1 MTRSARRI
9 DIARRDFLRKT
20 GVAVVTIGATPS
32 ILAACGGDD
41 GAGDA
46 PSPAT
51 PAASPEAPDAS
62 GTLNFLS
69 WEGYDIPV
77 DSMEAWREEQGIEV
91 NPTYIANH
99 DEIQAKIKG
108 GGAAAGYDLITYYQG
123 YMPLYTELDIL
134 TPLDENKLPNLSG
147 LFPFWASDVNNF
159 WIDPEGQR
167 IGVPWTWGSI
177 GLTYNSAEVD
187 EMSSWYDLLDPSL
200 KGKVATV
207 DDPAGNFNLCCK
219 ILDLQSNEVPKDRLT
234 DIVDLMSQFVA
245 QGRGV
250 SPSFGDMT
258 TKLVSG
264 DAVACFHGWAA
275 MNTFAADQGVDTIET
290 NIPEEG
296 SHSFCDSYAIPPTSE
311 NPDAALAWINQSLDP
326 VVNAE
331 AAEYLVGGVTVE
343 ASVANLN
350 KATRDLY
357 PYDDL
362 DGLLELAP
370 LAINAPTESDEF
382 VTFPEWNEAFQ
393 GIKAGA

>member
-1 MTRSARRI
+1 
-9 DIARRDFLRKT
+9 
-20 GVAVVTIGATPS
+20 
-32 ILAACGGDD
+32 
-41 GAGDA
+41 
-46 PSPAT
+46 
-51 PAASPEAPDAS
+51 
-62 GTLNFLS
+62 
-69 WEGYDIPV
+69 
-77 DSMEAWREEQGIEV
+77 
-91 NPTYIANH
+91 
-99 DEIQAKIKG
+99 
-108 GGAAAGYDLITYYQG
+108 
-123 YMPLYTELDIL
+123 
-134 TPLDENKLPNLSG
+134 
-147 LFPFWASDVNNF
+147 
-159 WIDPEGQR
+159 
-167 IGVPWTWGSI
+167 
-177 GLTYNSAEVD
+177 
-187 EMSSWYDLLDPSL
+187 
-200 KGKVATV
+200 
-207 DDPAGNFNLCCK
+207 
-219 ILDLQSNEVPKDRLT
+219 
-234 DIVDLMSQFVA
+234 
-245 QGRGV
+245 
-250 SPSFGDMT
+250 
-258 TKLVSG
+258 
-264 DAVACFHGWAA
+264 